1 MTCAPLAL
9 LRMTATFCVALA
21 HPLSAK
27 AQAPSLPGVPTS
39 SSRAPVITLAQPAE
53 GVAIP
58 QDRPALAFR
67 FAAAD
72 ASDPL
77 DLGSLRIVVD
87 GRDATTCFQVTPN
100 EAWGKLDPPPSSR
113 ASLVGVGLHAV
124 SARICSLRGACG
136 AVTASVAVSPVAP
149 PPENTPNAAKPPGGP
164 QGLIGALI
172 KVARKIIGP

>member
-1 MTCAPLAL
+1 VTL
-9 LRMTATFCVALA
+9 CVALA

-27 AQAPSLPGVPTS
+27 AQAPSLPGVALTPP
-39 SSRAPVITLAQPAE
+39 RPPVITLAQPGE

-58 QDRPALAFR
+58 QDRPALVFR
-67 FAAAD
+67 FAATD

-87 GRDATTCFQVTPN
+87 GRDATTRFQVTPN
-100 EAWGKLDPPPSSR
+100 EAWGKLDPPP
-113 ASLVGVGLHAV
+113 ASGVPMVAVGLHAV

-136 AVTASVAVSPVAP
+136 AVAASVSVSAVP
-149 PPENTPNAAKPPGGP
+149 PPLEATPNAPKSSPGPHGF
-164 QGLIGALI
+164 IGALV

>member
-1 MTCAPLAL
+1 MAV
-9 LRMTATFCVALA
+9 TFCVALA

-27 AQAPSLPGVPTS
+27 AQAPSLPGVPLTP
-39 SSRAPVITLAQPAE
+39 SRPPVITLAQPGE

-58 QDRPALAFR
+58 QDRPALVFR
-67 FAAAD
+67 FAATD

-87 GRDATTCFQVTPN
+87 GRDATTRFQVTPN
-100 EAWGKLDPPPSSR
+100 EAWGKIDPLPS
-113 ASLVGVGLHAV
+113 AGGLMAGVGLHAV

-136 AVTASVAVSPVAP
+136 AVAASVNVSAVATPA
-149 PPENTPNAAKPPGGP
+149 EGTPNAPKNSGP
-164 QGLIGALI
+164 QGIIGALV